1 MLVHYYGKSRW
12 THLQIFCE
20 YAVGP
25 SCSVRR
31 TSRTCP
37 VSDTNTGNATKIILR
52 SSRSGTYPTQ
62 FRYVMP
68 DKSQPD
74 QLKLVLHFKLS
85 SMNNTDF
92 ISLTSL
98 YVLAA
103 QLYYVICNN
112 NGSVEFNRLEY
123 LYEQY
128 YSKPLK
134 LSSFNINSVNEFY
147 NRFNLMFYIRGSK
160 KKSVVVLNKNL
171 QGWI

>member
-1 MLVHYYGKSRW
+1 
-12 THLQIFCE
+12 
-20 YAVGP
+20 
-25 SCSVRR
+25 
-31 TSRTCP
+31 
-37 VSDTNTGNATKIILR
+37 
-52 SSRSGTYPTQ
+52 
-62 FRYVMP
+62 
-68 DKSQPD
+68 
-74 QLKLVLHFKLS
+74 
-85 SMNNTDF
+85 MNNTDF

-103 QLYYVICNN
+103 QLYYVVCNN

-171 QGWI
+171 QGWVWVKISQSIRCLIVFVLDHMPYRYNNDNATQPLESHWGPNLPSSSESEVETLKKYSPPKPDTPPTPVWWTINVL